1 MECPVCLNRYDLDTC
16 IAIKLS
22 CCHTLC
28 KECCNNQLEKKEQV
42 SCPQCFRLT
51 NKDIINTICETIE
64 RLVISASKSKENQL
78 DSKTII
84 LKNSKIIL
92 IRNIRNQFIE
102 IDIKND
108 ATILQL
114 KEMICEIERIDSNS
128 QCLLFN
134 GIALQNDKRISD
146 YKIND
151 SDMISL
157 VVRTNG
163 G

>member
-1 MECPVCLNRYDLDTC
+1 M
-16 IAIKLS
+16 
-22 CCHTLC
+22 
-28 KECCNNQLEKKEQV
+28 
-42 SCPQCFRLT
+42 
-51 NKDIINTICETIE
+51 
-64 RLVISASKSKENQL
+64 ISASKSKENQL